1 MFYKINDDGYRQV
14 LPGIKLK
21 TLAYGQKTSFTEFK
35 MKKGSILPK
44 HSHINEQTGYLIKGR
59 INLTVRNETFEAEPG
74 DYRCIESNIEHG
86 AEVIEDSVVIE
97 VFSPLREDYLP
108 KKGIK

>member
-1 MFYKINDDGYRQV
+1 MFYKKNSNGYREA

-35 MKKGSILPK
+35 MEKGSIVPM

-59 INLTVRNETFEAEPG
+59 INLTVRNATFEAEPG
-74 DYRCIESNIEHG
+74 DSWCIESNVEHS
-86 AEVIEDSVVIE
+86 AEVIEDSVVVEI
-97 VFSPLREDYLP
+97 FSPVREDYLP
-108 KKGIK
+108 